1 MDPNS
6 VIKFFVITTLLE
18 ALRKESV
25 SQVENTRSYFLP
37 AILTLF
43 NNFFYYLNA
52 STLVNADTVRPGGGE
67 KALRASRLPPPRSS
81 RLGGGRQDNLGGGRR
96 DDRSV
101 FSPPP
106 GLTVSV
112 LTSVVALT

>member
-1 MDPNS
+1 MDPMS

-18 ALRKESV
+18 ALRKESISQV
-25 SQVENTRSYFLP
+25 QVENTRS
-37 AILTLF
+37 T
-43 NNFFYYLNA
+43 
-52 STLVNADTVRPGGGE
+52 DTVRPGGGE
-67 KALRASRLPPPRSS
+67 KTLRSSRLPPPRSS
-81 RLGGGRQDNLGGGRR
+81 RLGGCRR

-112 LTSVVALT
+112 LTSVLTLT